1 MPSPKANLIRV
12 ATLSILEEAGASARA
27 GAGKAVQTAELSV
40 VAPTFKERGNVAEL
54 VRRLNASLTGI
65 AWEIIFVDDNSPD
78 GTADA
83 VKEIAGHDPRV
94 RCLRRV
100 GRRGLAGA
108 CIEGMLSSAAPYVAV
123 IDADLQHDEKV
134 LPLML
139 AKLKGGEADLVA
151 ATRYVA
157 GGSAASFSEGRGAI
171 SRLATRLTHRLVG
184 TPLSDPMS
192 GFFMMRRDRFD
203 EIAPRLSP
211 VGFKILLD
219 IAATGGPKLRIAEQA
234 YSFGERFEGE
244 SKFNAQIG
252 VEFLGLLLAK
262 MTGDL
267 VDPRFIF
274 FALVCTIGLVVHLMV
289 LKAGLML
296 DQPFRAAQV
305 IATMVAMTSNFLL
318 NNELTYRDRR
328 LKGFAMA
335 RGFVLFCLVCSVG
348 VLANVDLASWL
359 YVERPIWW
367 VAGAVGAIMSV
378 LWNYAMSTLFV
389 WRAR

>member
-1 MPSPKANLIRV
+1 MSPNWCGGWIWPCARPRW
-12 ATLSILEEAGASARA
+12 EA
-27 GAGKAVQTAELSV
+27 
-40 VAPTFKERGNVAEL
+40 
-54 VRRLNASLTGI
+54 
-65 AWEIIFVDDNSPD
+65 IFVDDNSPD
-78 GTADA
+78 GTAAA
-83 VKEIAGHDPRV
+83 VKEIAAGDPRV
-94 RCLRRV
+94 RCLKRV

-108 CIEGMLSSAAPYVAV
+108 CIEGILSSAAPFVAV

-134 LPLML
+134 LPAML
-139 AKLKGGEADLVA
+139 ARLQGGEADLVA

-157 GGSAASFSEGRGAI
+157 GGSAASFSEGRGTI

-192 GFFMMRRDRFD
+192 GFFMMRRATALMRSRRACRPPASRSCW
-203 EIAPRLSP
+203 ISPPPRARACASP
-211 VGFKILLD
+211 SSPTAL
-219 IAATGGPKLRIAEQA
+219 A
-234 YSFGERFEGE
+234 
-244 SKFNAQIG
+244 NASTAKASSMPRSG
-252 VEFLGLLLAK
+252 WNFLGLLLAK

-267 VDPRFIF
+267 LDPRFIF
-274 FALVCTIGLVVHLMV
+274 FAIVGSIGLVVHLAV
-289 LKAGLML
+289 LFAGLL
-296 DQPFRAAQV
+296 LLEPFRAAQI
-305 IATMVAMTSNFLL
+305 IATFVAMTSNFLL

-328 LKGFAMA
+328 LKGWAML

-367 VAGAVGAIMSV
+367 VAGAVGAVMSV

>member
-1 MPSPKANLIRV
+1 M
-12 ATLSILEEAGASARA
+12 SAA
-27 GAGKAVQTAELSV
+27 PQLSV
-40 VAPTFKERGNVAEL
+40 IIPTFKERGNVAEL
-54 VRRLNASLTGI
+54 VRRLDAALTGI
-65 AWEIIFVDDNSPD
+65 AWEAVFVDDNSPD
-78 GTADA
+78 RTAET
-83 VKEIAGHDPRV
+83 VKEIAGRDPRV

-134 LPLML
+134 LPAML
-139 AKLKGGEADLVA
+139 AKLTGGDYDLVA
-151 ATRYVA
+151 ATRYVE
-157 GGSAASFSEGRGAI
+157 GGSAQGLAGSRDGI
-171 SRLATRLTHRLVG
+171 SRLATKLTHRLVG

-211 VGFKILLD
+211 AGFKILLD
-219 IAATGGPKLRIAEQA
+219 IAATAGQLRIAEQP
-234 YSFGERFEGE
+234 YSFGERFDGE

-262 MTGDL
+262 MLGDV

-274 FALVCTIGLVVHLMV
+274 FAIVGTIGLIVHLV
-289 LKAGLML
+289 ALKLSL
-296 DQPFRAAQV
+296 LFLPEPFRVAQMV
-305 IATMVAMTSNFLL
+305 ATFVAMTSNFIL

-328 LKGFAMA
+328 LKGFSML
-335 RGFVLFCLVCSVG
+335 RGFVLFCLIGSVG

-359 YVERPIWW
+359 YVARPIWW
-367 VAGAVGAIMSV
+367 VAGAVGAVMSA

>member
-1 MPSPKANLIRV
+1 MPPDLV
-12 ATLSILEEAGASARA
+12 TSA
-27 GAGKAVQTAELSV
+27 TAELSV
-40 VAPTFKERGNVAEL
+40 VVPTFKERGNVAEL
-54 VRRLNASLTGI
+54 VRRLDAALTGI
-65 AWEIIFVDDNSPD
+65 AWEAIFVDDNSPD
-78 GTADA
+78 GTAAA
-83 VKEIAGHDPRV
+83 VKEIAARDPRV
-94 RCLRRV
+94 RCLKRV

-108 CIEGMLSSAAPYVAV
+108 CIEGILSSAASYVAV

-134 LPLML
+134 LPAML
-139 AKLKGGEADLVA
+139 AKLRGDADLVA

-157 GGSAASFSEGRGAI
+157 GGSAASFSEKRGAI
-171 SRLATRLTHRLVG
+171 SALATKMTHRLVG

-211 VGFKILLD
+211 AGFKILLD
-219 IAATGGPKLRIAEQA
+219 IAATAGPKLRIAEQP
-234 YSFGERFEGE
+234 YSFGERFDGE
-244 SKFNAQIG
+244 SKFNIQVG

-274 FALVCTIGLVVHLMV
+274 FAIVGSIGLVVHLTV
-289 LKAGLML
+289 LYASLL
-296 DQPFRAAQV
+296 LLHEPFRAAQI
-305 IATMVAMTSNFLL
+305 IATFVAMTSNFLL

-328 LKGFAMA
+328 LKGSFAML
-335 RGFVLFCLVCSVG
+335 RGFVLFCLIGSVG

-359 YVERPIWW
+359 YGARSQWW
-367 VAGAVGAIMSV
+367 VAGAVGAVMTV

>member
-1 MPSPKANLIRV
+1 MSISSASPSSAPE
-12 ATLSILEEAGASARA
+12 LSI
-27 GAGKAVQTAELSV
+27 V
-40 VAPTFKERGNVAEL
+40 VPTFKERGNVAEL
-54 VRRLNASLTGI
+54 VRRLDLALPDTR
-65 AWEIIFVDDNSPD
+65 WEAIFVDDNSPD

-83 VKEIAGHDPRV
+83 VKAIAEIDGRV
-94 RCLRRV
+94 RCIRRV

-134 LPLML
+134 LPDML
-139 AKLKGGEADLVA
+139 ATLKGGVADLVA
-151 ATRYVA
+151 GTRYVA
-157 GGSAASFSEGRGAI
+157 GGSASGLSSSRGTI

-184 TPLSDPMS
+184 TELSDPMS

-203 EIAPRLSP
+203 AIAPRLTP

-219 IAATGGPKLRIAEQA
+219 IAASAGPSLRIAEQP
-234 YSFGERFEGE
+234 YTFGERFDGE

-274 FALVCTIGLVVHLMV
+274 FALVGSIGLVVHLVALRATLFV
-289 LKAGLML
+289 LPDDLM
-296 DQPFRAAQV
+296 DEFRIAQTV
-305 IATMVAMTSNFLL
+305 ATLIAMTSNFLL

-328 LKGFAMA
+328 LKGWAML
-335 RGFVLFCLVCSVG
+335 RGFVLFCVFASAG

-359 YVERPIWW
+359 YVDSSRWL
-367 VAGAVGAIMSV
+367 VAGAAGAIMSA